1 MTEKKTIIKKPGSP
15 VVSELALED
24 KLLLKSTLDTNE
36 DEIEGMLEK
45 LENDLTTK
53 KLNEEL
59 KEAKKKRG

>member
-1 MTEKKTIIKKPGSP
+1 MTKKKTIIKKPGSP